1 MRSLARPARSALSAS
16 AFYGKGLLK
25 RLTTDPIFLWAQAI
39 AFKVLVTLLP
49 LVLLA
54 TGILGLVL
62 RQEDPFSTV
71 SRAIRSF
78 LPPEQSGRVI
88 DLVFELQKSSGA
100 LTFVGAA
107 AFLVTVITLFSTLR
121 YVVGQ
126 AMGVKRHHM
135 RSIVMGYVFDLRM
148 LLQVGTLFLLSFGL
162 TFALGLIQAQSGEL
176 ATGLGVDAALV
187 DRVGGGLVRIAG
199 LVVPY
204 TLTFGMIWQL
214 YYFIPRPH
222 PPKRSATLGAA
233 VTAVLFELAKNG
245 FTIYATYIG
254 DFDRYASSNE
264 EGFGGLGSVF
274 GLILALVF
282 WIYVS
287 GLILVIGAFVT
298 RLHERRLA
306 PRRQSAVRRLWK
318 RLGAERRRV
327 RMEAQDVPDGDE
339 AGKASGGKASGGDG
353 LATTASPQLGEGG
366 APTAGS
372 EAEAN
377 GRRGGADRARPRPLE
392 PEVPAVPEPAQP
404 GPAPA

>member
-1 MRSLARPARSALSAS
+1 MPSLARPARSALSAS

-25 RLTTDPIFLWAQAI
+25 RLTTDPVFLWAQAI

-54 TGILGLVL
+54 TGILGLFL

-71 SRAIRSF
+71 SGIIRSF

-107 AFLVTVITLFSTLR
+107 AFLFTVITLFATLR

-126 AMGVKRHHM
+126 AMGVKRHQL
-135 RSIVMGYVFDLRM
+135 RSVVLGYAFDLRM
-148 LLQVGTLFLLSFGL
+148 LVQVGSLFLLSSGL
-162 TFALGLIQAQSGEL
+162 TFALGFLHAESGAL
-176 ATGLGVDAALV
+176 ATDLGLDAALV
-187 DRVGGGLVRIAG
+187 DRVGGGLVRIVG

-204 TLTFGMIWQL
+204 LLTFGMIWQL

-245 FTIYATYIG
+245 FALYATYIG
-254 DFDRYASSNE
+254 DFDRYAQSD
-264 EGFGGLGSVF
+264 EGFGGLGGVF

-282 WIYVS
+282 WIYLS

-298 RLHERRLA
+298 RLHECRIA

-327 RMEAQDVPDGDE
+327 RLQAQDVPDG
-339 AGKASGGKASGGDG
+339 AATGDG
-353 LATTASPQLGEGG
+353 VATVASPQLEPSSSEG
-366 APTAGS
+366 ATPTPG
-372 EAEAN
+372 
-377 GRRGGADRARPRPLE
+377 
-392 PEVPAVPEPAQP
+392 